1 MLREDKEEKTQGAEG
16 DGRVKDREPAAI
28 KMSPRAEADA
38 HLSSTNS
45 PAHLQTE
52 QTACALCW
60 NDFNSQYASSTFI
73 CLSRC
78 FSMLVPLHNPTC
90 LLFLQT
96 VYVLFMYAANAV
108 LTSLWFRRGT
118 NKPTIKRS

>member
-90 LLFLQT
+90 LFVSPDSLCFI
-96 VYVLFMYAANAV
+96 YVCSERCFDQSV
-108 LTSLWFRRGT
+108 VQKGD
-118 NKPTIKRS
+118 K